1 MIDQAQLIQEIETA
15 FKDVELKDGIGIY
28 EADEIDMGSSPK
40 IIQKGNNKDR
50 MWWKSWKDI
59 EDKYVASYSSVMDF
73 MDSQGIK
80 WALPAYMIYSIK
92 HYKEGSFSVD
102 TTLYTLERGALGH
115 DKQDLFTLEQKK
127 TIAHFLQYMIEIGDE
142 WVDAESAK
150 AALDKEWGKYL

>member
-1 MIDQAQLIQEIETA
+1 MEREQLIKEIETA

-50 MWWKSWKDI
+50 MWWKSWKAI

-80 WALPAYMIYSIK
+80 WALPAYMIYSIN
-92 HYKEGSFSVD
+92 HFKEGSFSVD
-102 TTLYTLERGALGH
+102 TTIYTLERGAQGH
-115 DKQDLFTLEQKK
+115 DKLDLFTPEQKK
-127 TIAHFLQYMIEIGDE
+127 AIAHFLQYMIEVGDE

-150 AALDKEWGKYL
+150 TALEKEWARYL

>member
-1 MIDQAQLIQEIETA
+1 MIDQAQLIRKIETA

-80 WALPAYMIYSIK
+80 WALPAYMIYSIN

-102 TTLYTLERGALGH
+102 TTLYTLELGALGH

-127 TIAHFLQYMIEIGDE
+127 AIAHFLQYMIEIGDE